1 MVALL
6 QACRARGLVAVVLA
20 CVAMGC
26 VDPATEHR
34 VRANAFL
41 RGGDASAA
49 LAECERGLE
58 RKPKD
63 VPLLIL
69 RGKALF
75 ELDRIEDARAA
86 YQLALDTGKDRD
98 PRDLAE
104 AQLGAA
110 MCASRT
116 KDWAGA
122 RKHFEALVSI
132 NDRDATSMLNVAR
145 ACLEL
150 GDHACAVEHGER
162 AGRLRGSD
170 EIVLYTLGTIYLTAG
185 KAKEAELTFQHIC
198 EVAPAAATCPYG
210 LALVAAKAGDKERA
224 LQKLG
229 EAVER
234 KVPNPE
240 SIAREPGFASIK
252 DDARFTALV
261 AKATAK

>member
-1 MVALL
+1 MTLFHAG
-6 QACRARGLVAVVLA
+6 ARARGMVAVAVA
-20 CVAMGC
+20 CGALGC
-26 VDPATEHR
+26 VDPTTEHR

-41 RGGDASAA
+41 RGGDAAAA
-49 LAECERGLE
+49 LAECDRGLQ
-58 RKPKD
+58 RKPED

-110 MCASRT
+110 MAASRS
-116 KDWAGA
+116 KDWPGA
-122 RKHFEALVSI
+122 RKHFEALVAI

-145 ACLEL
+145 ACLEM
-150 GDHACAVEHGER
+150 GDQACAVDYGER

-170 EIVLYTLGTIYLTAG
+170 EVVLYTLGTIYLTAG

-198 EVAPAAATCPYG
+198 EVAAAAATCPYG
-210 LALVAAKAGDKERA
+210 LALVAAKAGERERA

-229 EAVER
+229 EAIER

-240 SIAREPGFASIK
+240 SIAREPGFAAIK
-252 DDARFTALV
+252 DDPRFAALV